1 MTDRISEDDWDQWVS
16 NPITKLFK
24 NYLTDVQNDA
34 IEQLLNADPASFES
48 VEKYAL
54 RCATLR
60 SFVDG
65 MAQSTDFDSIS
76 DILVET
82 TEEEQLPNGY

>member
-1 MTDRISEDDWDQWVS
+1 MTDRVSEEDWNQWIS

-34 IEQLLNADPASFES
+34 IEQLLNTDPASFKG
-48 VEKYAL
+48 VEEYAL
-54 RCATLR
+54 RCVTLR

-65 MAQSTDFDSIS
+65 MAQTTDFDSIS
-76 DILVET
+76 EILVEP
-82 TEEEQLPNGY
+82 TEEEQPNGY